1 MPRSINHCI
10 LLMLLA
16 FMATPQHAQIALGI
30 NAGITRMK
38 FSGDPPAGIGYFA
51 PRPGFS
57 SNLRFDYRFNDAFVL
72 SIQPGISNQRAKYV
86 VLNDSGTAAVDSTY
100 FTANFISVPV
110 HAIVWSKNGRFYVLA
125 GFEFS
130 YTLSFKG
137 DQIVYPT
144 STNYEVEK
152 YNIYAQ
158 FGAGFIISLGKPY
171 LSFELRYS
179 HGLIDFN
186 SALVHQGTYLPRT
199 KLTNINFV
207 VGLQIPFGNADVYKV
222 KKKNR

>member
-1 MPRSINHCI
+1 M
-10 LLMLLA
+10 
-16 FMATPQHAQIALGI
+16 
-30 NAGITRMK
+30 
-38 FSGDPPAGIGYFA
+38 
-51 PRPGFS
+51 
-57 SNLRFDYRFNDAFVL
+57 
-72 SIQPGISNQRAKYV
+72 
-86 VLNDSGTAAVDSTY
+86 
-100 FTANFISVPV
+100 
-110 HAIVWSKNGRFYVLA
+110 LA

-144 STNYEVEK
+144 ATNYEVEK

-186 SALVHQGTYLPRT
+186 SVLVHQGTYLPRT

-207 VGLQIPFGNADVYKV
+207 VGLQIPLGNADVYQV
-222 KKKNR
+222 KMKNR